1 MRPTR
6 IAAIAASLL
15 VAAGVSAAHVD
26 AQPSS
31 EPAPTPAP
39 TEQPAPGPDGQPAAA
54 PAGPKT
60 SIDTDGTYAVGKD
73 IVPGVYSSAGPAPN
87 GTACY
92 WKRVAGDEMLENALT
107 KKPAVVQILANDT
120 SFTTNDCQAWALTPN
135 APLPRQAG
143 AGDLLAQLAPML
155 GSGMLRGGPSGPP
168 SAGAVPAAEAPA
180 AEAPAAEAP
189 ATEQTP
195 TEHMPATGEAPGPG

>member
-6 IAAIAASLL
+6 TAAIAAALL
-15 VAAGVSAAHVD
+15 VAAGVSAAHVN

-60 SIDTDGTYAVGKD
+60 TIDADGTYAVGKD
-73 IVPGVYSSAGPAPN
+73 IVPGIYSSAGPNPD

-92 WKRVAGDEMLENALT
+92 WKRVAGDELLDNALT

-120 SFTTNDCQAWALTPN
+120 AFTTNDCQAWTLTPN

-143 AGDLLAQLAPML
+143 PGDLLGQLAPMI
-155 GSGMLRGGPSGPP
+155 GSGMLNGGPSGPP
-168 SAGAVPAAEAPA
+168 SAGSAGS

-189 ATEQTP
+189 ATQAP
-195 TEHMPATGEAPGPG
+195 SEHMPATGAAPGPG

>member
-6 IAAIAASLL
+6 TAAIAAALL
-15 VAAGVSAAHVD
+15 VTAGVSAAHVN

-39 TEQPAPGPDGQPAAA
+39 TEQPGPDGQPAAA

-60 SIDTDGTYAVGKD
+60 TIDTDGTFAVGTD
-73 IVPGVYSSAGPAPN
+73 IVPGVYSSAGPIPD

-92 WKRVAGDEMLENALT
+92 WKRSAGDELLDNALT

-120 SFTTNDCQAWALTPN
+120 TFTTNDCQPWTLTPG
-135 APLPRQAG
+135 APLPRQSG
-143 AGDLLAQLAPML
+143 PGDLLGQL
-155 GSGMLRGGPSGPP
+155 GSFIGPSILRGGPSGPP
-168 SAGAVPAAEAPA
+168 AAGSAPA

-189 ATEQTP
+189 AEQAP
-195 TEHMPATGEAPGPG
+195 TEHMPPSGAAPGPG

>member
-1 MRPTR
+1 MKPTR
-6 IAAIAASLL
+6 TAALAAALL
-15 VAAGVSAAHVD
+15 VTAGVSAAYAN

-31 EPAPTPAP
+31 EPTPTPAP

-60 SIDTDGTYAVGKD
+60 TIDADGTFAVGKD
-73 IVPGVYSSAGPAPN
+73 IVPGIYSSAGPIPD

-92 WKRVAGDEMLENALT
+92 WKRVAGDELLDNALT

-120 SFTTNDCQAWALTPN
+120 TFTTNDCQPWTLTPN

-143 AGDLLAQLAPML
+143 PGDLLGQLAPMIGPSIL
-155 GSGMLRGGPSGPP
+155 GGGPSGPP
-168 SAGAVPAAEAPA
+168 SAGSTPAAEAPA
-180 AEAPAAEAP
+180 AEAP
-189 ATEQTP
+189 
-195 TEHMPATGEAPGPG
+195 TEHMPATGAAPGPG